1 MDVKIDFEMNWL
13 CQEYNRNGFNAE
25 INHEKKEIV
34 IYKEVL
40 SFEDA
45 ASRIKKDLN
54 LYEHVRR

>member
-13 CQEYNRNGFNAE
+13 CNEYNRSGFNTE
-25 INHEKKEIV
+25 INHEKQEV
-34 IYKEVL
+34 IICKKVL

-45 ASRIKKDLN
+45 AKKIKKDLD